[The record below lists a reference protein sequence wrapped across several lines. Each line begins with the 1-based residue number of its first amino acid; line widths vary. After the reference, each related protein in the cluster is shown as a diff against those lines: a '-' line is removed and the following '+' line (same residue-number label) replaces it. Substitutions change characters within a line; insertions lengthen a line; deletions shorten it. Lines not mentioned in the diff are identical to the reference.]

1 MDRRR
6 CICVRLGVGHLS
18 GRDVEPV
25 AAFFPSI
32 DRNLLRDLDRHLRA
46 PEHADQSAPEPT
58 EPEPVQQQT
67 TTPPVAASRPTA
79 DALVEAVQ
87 HAASTMA
94 AMTDR
99 IEDLEAN
106 LAATQRVHHETAAQ
120 LEETRQLLGA
130 SETALREEGNRRDR
144 AESLAAHHVAR
155 ANHLEVE
162 LANAL
167 GDLTRVTDAIAETLG
182 LPERGAPGR

>member
-1 MDRRR
+1 M
-6 CICVRLGVGHLS
+6 S

-46 PEHADQSAPEPT
+46 PEQADAPPPDSGGKAT
-58 EPEPVQQQT
+58 VQADPVT
-67 TTPPVAASRPTA
+67 APVARPTA

-87 HAASTMA
+87 HAASTMT

-99 IEDLEAN
+99 IDELEAS
-106 LAATQRVHHETAAQ
+106 LATAHRAHHETAAY
-120 LEETRQLLGA
+120 LEETRQLLGV
-130 SETALREEGNRRDR
+130 SETALREEGGRRDR
-144 AESLAAHHVAR
+144 AETLAAHHVAR
-155 ANHLEVE
+155 ANHLELE

-167 GDLTRVTDAIAETLG
+167 GDLTRVTDAIADTLG
-182 LPERGAPGR
+182 LPNRE